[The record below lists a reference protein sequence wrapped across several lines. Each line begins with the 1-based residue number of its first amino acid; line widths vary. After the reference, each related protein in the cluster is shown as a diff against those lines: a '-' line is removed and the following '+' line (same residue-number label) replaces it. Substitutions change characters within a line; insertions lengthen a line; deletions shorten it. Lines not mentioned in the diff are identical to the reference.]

1 MLGGLDNK
9 PCGGKY
15 GDIIQAIGNTPLVEL
30 RRLSP
35 KPGVRIYAKLESYNP
50 TGSVKDRVA
59 RSMIERAE
67 ENGLIAPGQT
77 ILEPTSGNTG
87 ISLAMICWRKGY
99 PLKVVMP
106 DNVTAE
112 RTQLLQMYGAEIVYS
127 PGEQGSNGAV
137 AMALEMAEADACYYM
152 PYQYGNQAN
161 PDAHYNGTAV
171 EILEELDEVTAFVA
185 GLGTGG
191 TLMGNAR
198 RLKEENPDTLIVA
211 AEPLQGELVQ
221 GLRSLEDGYI
231 PPIIDLSL
239 LDRKIFVSN
248 RDAVVWTK
256 KLLEEEGLF
265 VGVSTGAIASIC
277 VRVADELDEGNVV
290 FVVPDDGWK
299 YLSSGVYTKTVEQ
312 LEDEGV
318 LEIAARSGSAGS
330 TADGG
335 VRRAR
340 LVVSSSS
347 SSSSSRCTRER
358 LLQLAHPAADASG
371 RPPAACFGPRTS
383 RATTRITISSS
394 GPGAR
399 SNPSCRL
406 LRSHAR
412 ADQSG
417 RPAPRAAPPGVAA
430 SQAMIEPSGWRR
442 PGRERCREAAWRR
455 PPRPRRLELERE
467 AREGR
472 AGCAAHDPSSRRA
485 RRRAGERPPSARSA
499 CSTPRTCSRSW
510 SRSSSPSAGVDRVAP
525 SAAS

>member
-1 MLGGLDNK
+1 VLDPRLDNR

-15 GDIIQAIGNTPLVEL
+15 GDIVQAIGNTPLVEL

-67 ENGLIAPGQT
+67 EEGRIAPGQT

-87 ISLAMICWRKGY
+87 ISLGMICRRKGY

-112 RTQLLQMYGAEIVYS
+112 RTQLLRMYGAEIVYS

-137 AMALEMAEADACYYM
+137 AMALEMAAADSSYYM

-161 PDAHYNGTAV
+161 PDAHYHGTAV
-171 EILEELDEVTAFVA
+171 EILEELDSVAAFVA

-198 RLKEENPDTLIVA
+198 RFKEEDPDTQIVA

-256 KLLEEEGLF
+256 KLLGEEGIF
-265 VGVSTGAIASIC
+265 AGVSTGAIASIC
-277 VRVADELDEGNVV
+277 VRVASELDEGNVV
-290 FVVPDDGWK
+290 FVAPDDGWK
-299 YLSSGVYTKTVEQ
+299 YLSSGVYNKTVEE
-312 LEDEGV
+312 LEEEGV
-318 LEIAARSGSAGS
+318 LERGS
-330 TADGG
+330 
-335 VRRAR
+335 
-340 LVVSSSS
+340 
-347 SSSSSRCTRER
+347 
-358 LLQLAHPAADASG
+358 
-371 RPPAACFGPRTS
+371 F
-383 RATTRITISSS
+383 
-394 GPGAR
+394 
-399 SNPSCRL
+399 
-406 LRSHAR
+406 
-412 ADQSG
+412 
-417 RPAPRAAPPGVAA
+417 
-430 SQAMIEPSGWRR
+430 W
-442 PGRERCREAAWRR
+442 
-455 PPRPRRLELERE
+455 
-467 AREGR
+467 
-472 AGCAAHDPSSRRA
+472 
-485 RRRAGERPPSARSA
+485 
-499 CSTPRTCSRSW
+499 
-510 SRSSSPSAGVDRVAP
+510 
-525 SAAS
+525 